1 MSDLRHRIS
10 LSLLQK
16 RCRNLNTSR
25 LVASS
30 RVLHNSIPTQNCD
43 VIMTLP
49 ATTDD
54 STLMWLLAR
63 LRSRLPELHVHVRHW
78 KNTGVYAFYMTAEY
92 EDLLRMCEEEGLC
105 KPLKAEYGG
114 GQKEFLFEDRG
125 CYEGVED
132 EGHFISSE
140 ERQSLVYQILLN
152 LRALE
157 GEELDGIRFL
167 EGQSIVPVLQ
177 SKKVVSQVFPLHH
190 RRDLLKLRKTWVQS
204 FGPQPLD
211 GVCSYFGVKIAMY
224 FAYLGHY
231 TKLLLAPTILGI
243 IVWFVQSTNQV
254 LEDVCFIGFGLF
266 NVLWATMYCEA
277 WRRKNAE
284 LAYRW
289 GTLDRKSELLQDPR
303 PLYTGHLVTSRV
315 TGRPER
321 HYPAWR
327 RYLFFYFVSVPVI
340 AMCLLIVFCIMLMI
354 FELQEWVNGL
364 VKSDILP
371 SFCLHVP
378 KVLLAICIGIL
389 DEIYKKIASW
399 LNDKENYRME
409 ETYENNLIIKLVL
422 FQFVNS
428 FLSLFYIAF
437 YLRDMD
443 RLRDQLATLMITRQV
458 IGNLREAVL
467 PYFLWKAKLMKVGYD
482 ITGHMS
488 PNTIE
493 KESMSVNERS
503 GCADEADTEASG
515 CKGEGHTKMAADR
528 DSTSQLV
535 LTQAQVESTMKK
547 YEDTFDDYL
556 EMFIQYGYVILF
568 SSAFP
573 LAALCAFLN
582 NVIEIRSDAF
592 KLCVYHQ
599 RPFGRRVH
607 NIGIWQNAIVV
618 MGVVAVMV
626 NCALIGVSG
635 QLDRM
640 VPGMDT
646 TSIIIVIV
654 VLEHVILVLKM
665 CMTYAIP
672 AQPHWIKEE
681 MAHLE
686 FQRRQALKR
695 METQIS
701 PPLVNVSRSPTK
713 SPSSSPS
720 SDPFTLHR
728 PQIPVRHHDSLLRKL
743 GGTADK
749 VSDSKEHGRHFIA
762 KEPKENI
769 NLKSCNEPKYFY
781 YQKDNEFTD
790 EVSVGFKNDGINQ
803 RNISEEHS
811 PHREGSLPP
820 SSLKSWLHDSNDSS
834 QEITDFRQTDP
845 HDPQCTVGDSKVR
858 HKVTFKV
865 PSVDT
870 SGEDYGH
877 TSGLRGAGHG
887 STSAIPSIQTVRA
900 GQHLTD
906 EEAIIA
912 TRQRI
917 LQSAR
922 QRHGGS
928 SDLQKKS

>member
-132 EGHFISSE
+132 E
-140 ERQSLVYQILLN
+140 
-152 LRALE
+152 
-157 GEELDGIRFL
+157 
-167 EGQSIVPVLQ
+167 VPVLQ

-399 LNDKENYRME
+399 LNDK
-409 ETYENNLIIKLVL
+409 
-422 FQFVNS
+422 
-428 FLSLFYIAF
+428 
-437 YLRDMD
+437 
-443 RLRDQLATLMITRQV
+443 V

-654 VLEHVILVLKM
+654 VLE
-665 CMTYAIP
+665 
-672 AQPHWIKEE
+672 
-681 MAHLE
+681 
-686 FQRRQALKR
+686 R